1 MEATITGM
9 ATRIREGSRFHLYI
23 TEWFEERGLNDEQVA
38 NRLDPPVDRATVFRW
53 RKEQHRLNP
62 EKIGKLAHALDLEP
76 EELYRPPGRPSID
89 AILRDADDNTRDMAA
104 DIVRRMVGKAS

>member
-9 ATRIREGSRFHLYI
+9 ATRIRKSARVHLYI
-23 TEWFEERGLNDEQVA
+23 TEWFEDRGLNDEQVA

-62 EKIGKLAHALDLEP
+62 EKIGKLAQALDLEP
-76 EELYRPPGRPSID
+76 ADLYRPPGRQSID
-89 AILRDADDNTRDMAA
+89 SILKDADDSVRDMAA

>member
-1 MEATITGM
+1 M
-9 ATRIREGSRFHLYI
+9 ATRIHKRARHHLYI
-23 TEWFEERGLNDEQVA
+23 TEWFEACGLNDEQVA

-62 EKIGKLAHALDLEP
+62 EKIANLANALDLDP
-76 EELYRPPGRPSID
+76 TDFYRPPGRESLD
-89 AILRDADDNTRDMAA
+89 AILRDAPDEVQSMAA

>member
-9 ATRIREGSRFHLYI
+9 ATRIRRSARIHLYI

-38 NRLDPPVDRATVFRW
+38 SRLDPPVDRATVFRW

-76 EELYRPPGRPSID
+76 EELYRPPGKPSLD
-89 AILRDADDNTRDMAA
+89 AIIKDADADVQSMAV
-104 DIVRRMVGKAS
+104 DIIRRMAGKAS